1 MSNYRRAWIPGG
13 TVFLTIVTH
22 RRQPLFRDGER
33 VEQLRRAI
41 AKVKTETP
49 FEIVAAVVLPD
60 HLHFIW
66 KLPSG
71 DANFSRRVSRL
82 KVLFTRSIVGVGAS
96 ARADSESRRK
106 HRESDVWQ
114 CRFWEHAIR
123 NETELESCLNYI
135 HYNPVKH
142 GLVSC
147 PHQWKYSSFHKW
159 VKRGQYPIDWA
170 CTCQGQ
176 PSPDLEF
183 NNISSYVKE

>member
-13 TVFLTIVTH
+13 TFFLTIVTH
-22 RRQPLFRDGER
+22 RRQPLFRDGAR

-82 KVLFTRSIVGVGAS
+82 KVLFTRSLFGTGAS

-106 HRESDVWQ
+106 HRESDLWQ
-114 CRFWEHAIR
+114 RRFWEHAIR
-123 NETELESCLNYI
+123 NETDLEECLNYI

-147 PHQWKYSSFHKW
+147 PHQWEYSSFHKW

-170 CTCQGQ
+170 CTCQSQ
-176 PSPDLEF
+176 PSPHLEF
-183 NNISSYVKE
+183 KNLASYIKE

>member
-13 TVFLTIVTH
+13 TFFLTIVTH
-22 RRQPLFRDGER
+22 RRQPLFREGER
-33 VEQLRRAI
+33 VEQLRQAI
-41 AKVKTETP
+41 AIVKTETP

-71 DANFSRRVSRL
+71 DTNFSRRVGRL
-82 KVLFTRSIVGVGAS
+82 KVLFTRSLFGVGAS

-114 CRFWEHAIR
+114 RRFWEHTIR

-147 PHQWKYSSFHKW
+147 PHQWEYSSFHTW
-159 VKRGQYPIDWA
+159 VKRGQYSFDWA

-176 PSPDLEF
+176 PSPNLNF
-183 NNISSYVKE
+183 KNLTSYIKE